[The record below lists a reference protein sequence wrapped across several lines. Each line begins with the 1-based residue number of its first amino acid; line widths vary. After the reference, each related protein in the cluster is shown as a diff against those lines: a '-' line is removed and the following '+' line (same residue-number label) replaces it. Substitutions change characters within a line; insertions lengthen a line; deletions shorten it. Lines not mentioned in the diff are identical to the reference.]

1 MNYFHGFLN
10 NIKRFRIFYWA
21 GAQTLTLAPS
31 LCHNMKRE
39 LKKTIATLLC
49 DSTQKRLLL
58 LNAILNYDFELKRIS
73 FSFKCQKIVVRTL
86 LCTFP

>member
-39 LKKTIATLLC
+39 LKK
-49 DSTQKRLLL
+49 RLRPYCVTRLKK
-58 LNAILNYDFELKRIS
+58 DFYYYY
-73 FSFKCQKIVVRTL
+73 
-86 LCTFP
+86 